1 MNIFNYTEEII
12 PAGSIMMWK
21 DYNIFKRLW
30 YKLRN
35 KRLPYNSFNI
45 WDMTCPL
52 IIPNTLKFSD
62 FVIYSPIKPYSS
74 KQIFKL
80 LDATYVQHEDCED
93 EQTIVKIVND
103 IRKNTINTNSL
114 ESLSNNQY
122 YYKLYGEYI

>member
-1 MNIFNYTEEII
+1 MNIFNCTEEII
-12 PAGSIMMWK
+12 PAGSIVMWK
-21 DYNIFKRLW
+21 NYNIFKRLW

-45 WDMTCPL
+45 WDITGPITL
-52 IIPNTLKFSD
+52 PNFLKFSD
-62 FVIYSPIKPYSS
+62 FVIYSPVKPYSS

-80 LDATYVQHEDCED
+80 LDAMYVQCEDCED
-93 EQTIVKIVND
+93 EQTIINIVND

>member
-1 MNIFNYTEEII
+1 MNIFKSTEEII

-21 DYNIFKRLW
+21 NYNIFKRLW

-35 KRLPYNSFNI
+35 KRLPYNSFYI
-45 WDMTCPL
+45 WDMTGP
-52 IIPNTLKFSD
+52 IAIPNFVKFSD
-62 FVIYSPIKPYSS
+62 LVIYSPIKPYSS

-80 LDATYVQHEDCED
+80 LDATYVQQVDCED
-93 EQTIVKIVND
+93 EQTIINIVND

>member
-1 MNIFNYTEEII
+1 MNIFNYTEEIV
-12 PAGSIMMWK
+12 PAGSIMMRK

-45 WDMTCPL
+45 WNTTCSL
-52 IIPNTLKFSD
+52 IIPNVLKLSD

-93 EQTIVKIVND
+93 EQTIIKIVND
-103 IRKNTINTNSL
+103 IRKNTINTNNL

>member
-1 MNIFNYTEEII
+1 MNIFKSTEKTI

-21 DYNIFKRLW
+21 NYNIFKRLW

-35 KRLPYNSFNI
+35 KRLPYNSFSI
-45 WDMTCPL
+45 WDMTGPVAL
-52 IIPNTLKFSD
+52 PNFLKLSN
-62 FVIYSPIKPYSS
+62 FVIYSPINPYSS

-80 LDATYVQHEDCED
+80 LNATYVQQVDCED
-93 EQTIVKIVND
+93 EETIIEIVND

>member
-1 MNIFNYTEEII
+1 MNIFKSTEEII

-21 DYNIFKRLW
+21 NYNIFKRLW

-35 KRLPYNSFNI
+35 KRLPYNSFYI
-45 WDMTCPL
+45 WDMTGP
-52 IIPNTLKFSD
+52 IAIPNFVKFSD
-62 FVIYSPIKPYSS
+62 LIIYSPIKPYSS

-80 LDATYVQHEDCED
+80 LDATYVQHADCED
-93 EQTIVKIVND
+93 EQTIIDIVND

>member
-12 PAGSIMMWK
+12 PVGSIMMRK

-35 KRLPYNSFNI
+35 KRLPYNSFDI
-45 WDMTCPL
+45 WDMACPL
-52 IIPNTLKFSD
+52 IIPNTSKFLD

-74 KQIFKL
+74 KEILKL
-80 LDATYVQHEDCED
+80 LDAIYVQHEDCGD

>member
-1 MNIFNYTEEII
+1 MNIFNYTEEIV
-12 PAGSIMMWK
+12 PAGSIMMRK

-30 YKLRN
+30 YKLKN

-45 WDMTCPL
+45 WNTTCSL
-52 IIPNTLKFSD
+52 IIPNVLKLSD

-93 EQTIVKIVND
+93 EQTIIKIVND

>member
-1 MNIFNYTEEII
+1 MNIFKSTEEII
-12 PAGSIMMWK
+12 PAGSIIMWK
-21 DYNIFKRLW
+21 NYNIFKILW
-30 YKLRN
+30 HKLRN
-35 KRLPYNSFNI
+35 KRLPYNSFYI

-52 IIPNTLKFSD
+52 IVPNFFKFSD

-74 KQIFKL
+74 KQTFKL
-80 LDATYVQHEDCED
+80 LDAMRVQCEDCED
-93 EQTIVKIVND
+93 EQTIINIVND

>member
-12 PAGSIMMWK
+12 PAGSIMMRK

-45 WDMTCPL
+45 WDMACPL
-52 IIPNTLKFSD
+52 IIPNTSKFLD

-74 KQIFKL
+74 KEILKL
-80 LDATYVQHEDCED
+80 LDAIYIQHEDCGD